1 MCADES
7 TFFLKDKISI
17 KEFNQLILI
26 FYGFKT
32 KSIWMWSGMDRCFEK
47 CTSVCGK
54 KCNDLTKE
62 AIFILGVFFSYDK
75 NLKQL

>member
-1 MCADES
+1 
-7 TFFLKDKISI
+7 
-17 KEFNQLILI
+17 
-26 FYGFKT
+26 
-32 KSIWMWSGMDRCFEK
+32 MDRCFEK

-75 NLKQL
+75 NLQLENNFRKTILSIERILKFWIRRNLIKGKNN